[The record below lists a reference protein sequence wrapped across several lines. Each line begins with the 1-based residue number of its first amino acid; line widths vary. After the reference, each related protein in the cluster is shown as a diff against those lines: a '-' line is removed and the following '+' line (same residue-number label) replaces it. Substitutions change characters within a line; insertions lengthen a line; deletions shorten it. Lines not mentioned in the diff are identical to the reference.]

1 MKDRIINEKK
11 LIPKIPDVKQV
22 ILKGNGEKPPIRII
36 MYPIS
41 SNFSLKLLMEET
53 ILGDLANKKL
63 ETSW

>member
-41 SNFSLKLLMEET
+41 SNFSLKLYFNELS
-53 ILGDLANKKL
+53 INCK
-63 ETSW
+63 

>member
-1 MKDRIINEKK
+1 MKDRIINAKK

-41 SNFSLKLLMEET
+41 SNFSLKLSMEET
-53 ILGDLANKKL
+53 ILGDLANKRL